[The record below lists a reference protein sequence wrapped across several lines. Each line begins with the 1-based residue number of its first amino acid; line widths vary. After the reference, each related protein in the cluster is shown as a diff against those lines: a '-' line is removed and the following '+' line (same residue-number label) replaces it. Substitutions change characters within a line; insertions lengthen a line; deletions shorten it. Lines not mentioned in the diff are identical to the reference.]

1 MHQVMNVKLYSQT
14 IQQVKE
20 CKYLGIMMNSTNT
33 DKAHMEYI
41 GKKIKKFAQFIKFKL
56 SKNRATPYLAAT
68 VIR

>member
-41 GKKIKKFAQFIKFKL
+41 GKKIKNLRNSL
-56 SKNRATPYLAAT
+56 SSNWVKTEQPHTLQPQW
-68 VIR
+68 

>member
-20 CKYLGIMMNSTNT
+20 CKYLGIIMNITNT
-33 DKAHMEYI
+33 VKAHRVHRQED
-41 GKKIKKFAQFIKFKL
+41 KKFAQFIKFKL